1 MGHTKVRCKEP
12 VVENEDA
19 GHGGPSHSGGYGQ
32 PANDTGY
39 GAADDSAG
47 GGFGEASTDQFGG
60 GSAPATAGWE
70 NTGGGSS
77 W

>member
-1 MGHTKVRCKEP
+1 VGHTKVRCKEP
-12 VVENEDA
+12 LVENEDA
-19 GHGGPSHSGGYGQ
+19 SHGGASGGYGQ
-32 PANDTGY
+32 HAADTGY
-39 GAADDSAG
+39 GGADDSAG
-47 GGFGEASTDQFGG
+47 GGFTEPSTDQFGG

>member
-12 VVENEDA
+12 LVENEDA
-19 GHGGPSHSGGYGQ
+19 GHGGASHSGGYGQ

-39 GAADDSAG
+39 GGADDSAG
-47 GGFGEASTDQFGG
+47 GGFTVPSTDQFG